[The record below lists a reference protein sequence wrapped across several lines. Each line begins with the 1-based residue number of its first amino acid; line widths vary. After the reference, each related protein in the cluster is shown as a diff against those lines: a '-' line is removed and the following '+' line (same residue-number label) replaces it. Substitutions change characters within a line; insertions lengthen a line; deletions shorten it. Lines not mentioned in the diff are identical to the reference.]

1 MYQSL
6 QGYMGGGEFAPKV
19 LDGCLLTLGH
29 QQRHVKITVIPD
41 AHLAYNLDAIL
52 KESQVAVIGVFVAA
66 AFLLLLFLCQTNKHT
81 QHITFLPRR
90 YSWLF
95 SRCGRGRIYPTRPT
109 VEKRSTRIPSCA
121 LEDGIN

>member
-1 MYQSL
+1 
-6 QGYMGGGEFAPKV
+6 MGGGEFAPKV